1 MELKRTLG
9 FRVVLAIVIGGVIG
23 SGIFMKPATM
33 AEQLGSA
40 EWLLAVWVLAGFMTL
55 CGALTNA
62 EAAAMYPETG
72 GQYVFFKKMYGE
84 GFAFLYGWSAFAV
97 FNTAGTASI
106 AFVCAQ
112 YLSAYF
118 PSFELRDSIIKIF
131 TFHVPGLGQ
140 FSLLENLQ
148 IKILTAVLLF
158 LSALVNVWS
167 TKYSGRL
174 QLYLSAL
181 KLLAILILVIGAL
194 THTGSTDLYVEKL
207 FQLDGISLGAFM
219 LALTG
224 AFWAYDGWNNIN
236 YVAGEVKNPQKT
248 IPRALVLGIVI
259 SMLVY
264 ILLNLSFIKLMGIE
278 RMADSAFIGSDAAS
292 MIWGSAGA
300 LFISLLIILSV
311 AGAVHSNVL
320 SCSRA
325 TFAFAGDFNLLNNIH
340 KVHPIAGTPS
350 RAIWLNLAISVILV
364 ISGSFDRLTDMLIF
378 VSWFFYGMSALG
390 VILLRVKQPD
400 FPRPYK
406 TPGYPWTAVIFVLFS
421 TMYLILSLYSDIEMY
436 VQGKTVFINSIF
448 GILISLIGWPLY
460 VWSKKKMNYSAG
472 S

>member
-33 AEQLGSA
+33 AGQLGSA
-40 EWLLAVWVLAGFMTL
+40 EWLLAVWILAGLMTL

-62 EAAAMYPETG
+62 EAAAMFPETG
-72 GQYVFFKKMYGE
+72 GQYVFFKKMYGD
-84 GFAFLYGWSAFAV
+84 GFAFIYGWSAFAV

-106 AFVCAQ
+106 AFVCVQ
-112 YLSAYF
+112 YLNAYM
-118 PSFELRDSIIKIF
+118 PTLELAKETILAYTIHI
-131 TFHVPGLGQ
+131 PGLGQ
-140 FSLLENLQ
+140 FSILENLE
-148 IKILTAVLLF
+148 IKILTIGLLF
-158 LSALVNVWS
+158 LSAAINVWS

-174 QLYLSAL
+174 QLFLSLL
-181 KLLAILILVIGAL
+181 KLIAILVLVMGAL
-194 THTGSTDLYVEKL
+194 FHSNIQPI
-207 FQLDGISLGAFM
+207 QLGTILHNEEIGMGAFI

-236 YVAGEVKNPQKT
+236 YVAGEVIQPQKT
-248 IPRALVLGIVI
+248 IPRALVIGIMV

-264 ILLNLSFIKLMGIE
+264 ILLNLSFLKLMGIQA
-278 RMADSAFIGSDAAS
+278 MAESDYIGSDAAS
-292 MIWGSAGA
+292 IIWGSSGA
-300 LFISLLIILSV
+300 LFVSLLIILSV

-325 TFAFAGDFNLLNNIH
+325 TYAFTGDFSLLKSIY
-340 KVHPIAGTPS
+340 KVNETTGTPA
-350 RAIWLNLAISVILV
+350 RAIWLNQLISVLLV
-364 ISGSFDRLTDMLIF
+364 LTGSFDRLTDMLIF

-390 VILLRVKQPD
+390 VILLRIKQPD
-400 FPRPYK
+400 LPRPYK
-406 TPGYPWTAVIFVLFS
+406 APGYPWTAVIFVLFS
-421 TMYLILSLYSDIEMY
+421 TTYLLLSLFSDIQMY
-436 VQGKTVFINSIF
+436 MEGKTVFINSIF

-460 VWSKKKMNYSAG
+460 VWSRKKKDYSAG